1 MLTAKE
7 RKKTRN
13 LFHMFIF
20 RSFIN
25 SYGFCHIHQRERK
38 RKKDR
43 HAIRVRDKIERKK
56 NENDGRKE

>member
-38 RKKDR
+38 RKKD
-43 HAIRVRDKIERKK
+43 AIRVRDKIERKK